1 MLLKIDIS
9 RRKGY
14 NRGMDIQIDRAAK
27 QDIPRIKE
35 LLLQVNNVHA
45 AARPDLFRTGGKK
58 YSEETLE
65 DLLCDASRPVFAARR
80 NGRLIGYVFC
90 ISQTHNGENETPHTT
105 LYIDD
110 LCVDEAERGQGTGHA
125 LYAYAVDYAR
135 KNGYYNVTLNVWE
148 GNETALRFYRS
159 LGMNVQKY
167 GMEHIL

>member
-58 YSEETLE
+58 YSWRRSKT
-65 DLLCDASRPVFAARR
+65 CSAMRPVPY
-80 NGRLIGYVFC
+80 L
-90 ISQTHNGENETPHTT
+90 PH
-105 LYIDD
+105 
-110 LCVDEAERGQGTGHA
+110 AGTG
-125 LYAYAVDYAR
+125 
-135 KNGYYNVTLNVWE
+135 G
-148 GNETALRFYRS
+148 
-159 LGMNVQKY
+159 
-167 GMEHIL
+167 